1 MIERIADTISR
12 YRMFERG
19 HKVGVAVSGGA
30 DSICLLHVLA
40 ELAPRWALGLSV
52 FHLNHQLRGEESRQD
67 AAFARETAEKLGLK
81 VFIREVDVG
90 RLRALSGGNLEQ
102 AARQAR
108 RDFFRES
115 IGSGLADRIALG
127 HTLSDQAET
136 VLFRLLRGSGPGG
149 LAGILPVTSEG
160 LVRPLIDV
168 RRAEVEQY
176 LRDRNIPWRED
187 SSNCDLAY
195 ARNRIRHELLPALVR
210 DWNPALPEA
219 LAHMATLVRDE
230 EEQWSREMRQLAAE
244 HFTSGKGAVIL
255 PAEVLRSLALPVAR
269 RLVRHAIEAVKGD
282 LRRVGFG
289 HVEAILKMAEKKE
302 GHSRVQ
308 VPGLDVIRS
317 FGWIRLAPPSAPG
330 SAPAGGASIELKVL
344 EGEGVWN
351 QPDGCLDAELLPAG
365 LEPRNWRAGDRY
377 QPVGYDSPQKVK
389 LLFQKHRVPLWERR
403 DWPMLVHGETILWS
417 RRFGPAAG
425 YAAGPHSRRVIKVAE
440 TQGY

>member
-52 FHLNHQLRGEESRQD
+52 LHLNHQLRGEESRLD
-67 AAFARETAEKLGLK
+67 AVFARETAEKLGLK

-90 RLRALSGGNLEQ
+90 RLRALSGDNLEQ

-108 RDFFRES
+108 RDFFLES
-115 IGSGLADRIALG
+115 IGSGLADRVALG

-160 LVRPLIDV
+160 LVRPLIET

-176 LRDRNIPWRED
+176 LRERSIPWRED
-187 SSNCDLAY
+187 SSNRDQAF
-195 ARNRIRHELLPALVR
+195 ARNRIRHELLPALMR

-230 EEQWSREMRQLAAE
+230 EEYWSREMRRLAAE
-244 HFTSGKGAVIL
+244 HFASGEGAVIL
-255 PAEVLRSLALPVAR
+255 PAEVLRNLARPVAR
-269 RLVRHAIEAVKGD
+269 RLVRHAIGAVRGD
-282 LRRVGFG
+282 LRRIGFG
-289 HVEAILKMAEKKE
+289 HVAAILKMAERKE

-317 FGWIRLAPPSAPG
+317 FGWIRLAQPSAPG
-330 SAPAGGASIELKVL
+330 SAAAGRALIELQVL
-344 EGEGVWN
+344 EGKGLGT
-351 QPDGCLDAELLPAG
+351 QPDGCLDADLLPAG
-365 LEPRNWRAGDRY
+365 FEVRNWRAGDRY
-377 QPVGYDSPQKVK
+377 QPAGYDSPEKVK
-389 LLFQKHRVPLWERR
+389 ALFQKHKVPLWERQG
-403 DWPMLVHGETILWS
+403 WPMLVHGDTILWS

-425 YAAGPHSRRVIKVAE
+425 YAAGPQSRRVVKVAE
-440 TQGY
+440 KPGC